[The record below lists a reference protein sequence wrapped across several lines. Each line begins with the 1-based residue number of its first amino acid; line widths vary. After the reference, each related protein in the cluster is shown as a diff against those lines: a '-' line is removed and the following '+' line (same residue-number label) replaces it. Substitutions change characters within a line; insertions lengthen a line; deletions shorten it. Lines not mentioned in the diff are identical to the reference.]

1 MSQTWKL
8 PARPDESV
16 QALRDA
22 SGRVFVRA
30 SDDGEY
36 WMSDEPGNG
45 RGTYAWSDLLLQ
57 RGEVEDATD
66 E

>member
-1 MSQTWKL
+1 MKTWKL
-8 PARPDESV
+8 PALPDESV

-22 SGRVFVRA
+22 SGRVFVRV

-36 WMSDEPGNG
+36 WMSEELGIG
-45 RGTYAWSDLLLQ
+45 RGTYSWADLLLQ